1 MTYIICC
8 EDSER
13 INGRIKIGDTL
24 YYLKAC
30 QKGSAVYTNLKL
42 KYADADEDKYD
53 SEEDQIDVEEEYID
67 SDEILREK
75 YRYRK
80 LSYYAGLVPAQLEP
94 LQKEVSETESLDV
107 WLYVRPRFDCIS
119 IQAMLD
125 AIINDNENKEYFNT
139 GDAED
144 DKLISFG
151 QESIADILSDE
162 IEIIYP
168 EGKDEPDKSN
178 TDNKTKVEEVEK
190 TINAVKNTLNAD
202 TAFAINLSVLFE
214 CYARI
219 WVKCNINN
227 YFMGYTMQPY
237 VPNKKEKELAYGSGY
252 KNICIPHKAEN
263 GKIYIDGIALN
274 DNGIYLDGNIIP
286 DIVLEKETNGKSE
299 YIILDAK
306 YKDPTGR
313 QDRDDRLQ
321 LLAYAFMY
329 DAAEIGHIF
338 PKNERSSETQKP
350 FRVNVEKN
358 LLYKMYFVDCNG

>member
-1 MTYIICC
+1 
-8 EDSER
+8 
-13 INGRIKIGDTL
+13 
-24 YYLKAC
+24 
-30 QKGSAVYTNLKL
+30 
-42 KYADADEDKYD
+42 
-53 SEEDQIDVEEEYID
+53 
-67 SDEILREK
+67 
-75 YRYRK
+75 
-80 LSYYAGLVPAQLEP
+80 VPAVLEP
-94 LQKEVSETESLDV
+94 LEGGLLQTDSARPEV
-107 WLYVRPRFDCIS
+107 WLYVRPRFDSIS
-119 IQAMLD
+119 IHYMLD
-125 AIINDNENKEYFNT
+125 AIKKDDENDKYFST
-139 GDAED
+139 GISEAE
-144 DKLISFG
+144 KLISFG
-151 QESIADILSDE
+151 AESINLYDE

-168 EGKDEPDKSN
+168 EGKDETDKSN